1 MWRKRKARTNSE
13 FQHGAS
19 PNISSQLALD
29 EAVAKALQYYEN
41 KLAAASPTQEPSM
54 PDNGSSSSSSEDNS
68 PISSPSDL
76 VTQQDPDA
84 MSYEFTHDR
93 NCNPLQKQWALKQGV
108 CQMSSSPSCHLLYT
122 RRNLSQEI
130 SMMVLT
136 VSAFRCSQMCNLL
149 HVL

>member
-84 MSYEFTHDR
+84 MSYEELQSITEAVGSETRGLSDELISFLPSSIYKTELVSGDKHDGFDSVS
-93 NCNPLQKQWALKQGV
+93 L
-108 CQMSSSPSCHLLYT
+108 SLL
-122 RRNLSQEI
+122 SD
-130 SMMVLT
+130 V
-136 VSAFRCSQMCNLL
+136 
-149 HVL
+149 